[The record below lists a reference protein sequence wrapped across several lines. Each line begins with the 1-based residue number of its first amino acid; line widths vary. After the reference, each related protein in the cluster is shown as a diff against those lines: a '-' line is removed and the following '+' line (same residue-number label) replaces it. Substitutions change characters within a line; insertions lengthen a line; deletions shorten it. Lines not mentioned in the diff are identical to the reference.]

1 MKDGV
6 DRAVSGELQGSDLRS
21 VSEAAKGGSF
31 GGGGELTSRLGVNG
45 GGAGITDRRV

>member
-31 GGGGELTSRLGVNG
+31 RGGGVNG
-45 GGAGITDRRV
+45 GGAGNTDRRV